1 MIEHGRILVVDD
13 EPQITRV
20 LRRSLATRGYEVQ
33 VAADGEE
40 ALDLFRH
47 WAPDLV
53 ITDLSMPHIGGLE
66 LCRRLRTISP
76 VPIIVLSVK
85 GEEWIKVEALDAGA
99 DDYVTKP
106 FGMAELFARVRAALR
121 RALAVPGSVTSLLET
136 GDFRRR
142 PGRPPDHRTG
152 SGGASD
158 AEGIRPAGIPDPP
171 CRESAHASHSAGGYL
186 GW

>member
-66 LCRRLRTISP
+66 LCRRLRAISP

-136 GDFRRR
+136 GDFRVA
-142 PGRPPDHRTG
+142 TWT
-152 SGGASD
+152 
-158 AEGIRPAGIPDPP
+158 PAGSPYGVRRCI
-171 CRESAHASHSAGGYL
+171 
-186 GW
+186 